1 MLAMKRLVMIF
12 SLVISSAVAPAAFAQ
27 CFWGQSP
34 AAVAFGTYQT
44 FAGGGNTSNTS
55 GAVTCTGAYTFT
67 VKISQGG
74 SGSYTPRKMNNL
86 ANYNIYVDPTL
97 ATIYGDGTNGTFQY
111 ITANGSG
118 TNSYSGTVYGN
129 APAGQDLA
137 PGAYTDSLIAT
148 LSYKLT
154 NGTGGTTTQPG
165 VTIPVSMTVI
175 SECRVDT
182 FNLTFGPY
190 NPFTVTALAQTSQ
203 VKVYCTKT
211 TPATLSLDNGVNS
224 SGAQKRMISGG
235 ASYLNYTATLATT
248 AATSTSSLIP
258 LGGGITL
265 NGTVPASQDV
275 KVGSYIDT
283 LQVLVNY

>member
-1 MLAMKRLVMIF
+1 MLAMKRLAIIF
-12 SLVISSAVAPAAFAQ
+12 SVVITTAVAPGAIAQ
-27 CFWGQSP
+27 CSWTQQPTG
-34 AAVAFGTYQT
+34 VAFGTYQT
-44 FAGGGNTSNTS
+44 FAGGGNTSSTS
-55 GAVTCTGAYTFT
+55 GTVTCTGAYTFS
-67 VKISQGG
+67 VSISKGG

-86 ANYNIYVDPTL
+86 ANYNIFVDPTL
-97 ATIYGDGTNGTFQY
+97 STIYGDGTNGTFQY
-111 ITANGSG
+111 VTSNGSG
-118 TNSYSGTVYGN
+118 TNNYSGTVYGN

-154 NGTGGTTTQPG
+154 NGTGGTTIKPS

-182 FNLTFGPY
+182 FNLTFGAY

-211 TPATLSLDNGVNS
+211 TPATLSLDNGVNA
-224 SGAQKRMISGG
+224 SGVQKRMISG
-235 ASYLNYTATLATT
+235 ASFLNYTAALATT
-248 AATSTSSLIP
+248 SATSTSSLIP